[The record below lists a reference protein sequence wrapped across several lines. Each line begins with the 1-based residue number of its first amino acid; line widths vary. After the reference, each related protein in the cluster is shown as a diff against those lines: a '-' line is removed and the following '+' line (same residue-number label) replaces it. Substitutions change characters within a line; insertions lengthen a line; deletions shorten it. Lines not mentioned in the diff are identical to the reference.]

1 VYPLVIVIGP
11 TGSGKSDL
19 AIRLAL
25 EVGGEI
31 VNCDSLQIYKGL
43 DIGTAKVPEHERRKV
58 LHHLIDLIEP
68 TQIFTAG
75 EYAEAARTV
84 LREIAGRNRIPVVV
98 GGTGFY
104 LRALLEGLFPGPPR
118 DDAVR
123 ARLESRERSQP
134 GSLHRILARLD
145 PASAARIHANDKN
158 KTIRALEVRLLVGQ
172 PISTMFELGRERL
185 SGFRPIKLGLDPDR
199 GLLNERLDSRTVGIF
214 ARGLVEEVRALLAS
228 GVPADAKAFES
239 LGYKESVQVIQ
250 GRLSMEAAVTS
261 TQNETRQYAKR
272 QATWFRKEEGV
283 HWLHGFGDDL
293 SVQDQ
298 ALEIVQKEL
307 AAENNLPGAPAP
319 A

>member
-43 DIGTAKVPEHERRKV
+43 DIGTAKVPEHDRRNV
-58 LHHLIDLIEP
+58 PHRLIDLIEP